1 MNKHYSYESLKSVAG
16 DDIDFMAVVAQA
28 FLDEIPPDLE
38 ALQQAIMLENKE
50 LTYQFAH
57 KMKPNMEMFG
67 IKVMDEIQGIEA
79 WTNTTKDKSVV
90 SDSIEHLV
98 NVLKLVFT
106 QLKED
111 FKL

>member
-16 DDIDFMAVVAQA
+16 DDTDFMAVVAQA

-38 ALQQAIMLENKE
+38 ALQQAVSLENKE
-50 LTYQFAH
+50 LAYQFAH

-67 IKVMDEIQGIEA
+67 INVMQEIKAIED
-79 WTNTTKDKSVV
+79 WTNTNKDKSIIADKM
-90 SDSIEHLV
+90 SHLV

-111 FKL
+111 FEL

>member
-38 ALQQAIMLENKE
+38 ALQQAISLENKE

-67 IKVMDEIQGIEA
+67 IKVMDEIKGIEA
-79 WTNTTKDKSVV
+79 WTNTTKDKSIIA
-90 SDSIEHLV
+90 DSIAHLS
-98 NVLKLVFT
+98 NVLKLVFV